1 MKYYFDPN
9 IESSHVKILLITV
22 QKCTNSL
29 EFFTI
34 KNKWE
39 LDHEIESEDTMFS
52 KSGSSLVTVKFYYEL
67 FSGIQIQIKKKYSLF
82 LPF

>member
-1 MKYYFDPN
+1 MLKYYFDPN

-52 KSGSSLVTVKFYYEL
+52 KS
-67 FSGIQIQIKKKYSLF
+67 I
-82 LPF
+82 